1 MPVYEYECQR
11 CGRIVEN
18 VSRINERLE
27 TVQCDKCSGIA
38 RRIISL
44 AAVHDDHP
52 VWITPRLS
60 ESLCSEGDRPIESR
74 ADLSAHCKEHGIV
87 ENSKRA

>member
-11 CGRIVEN
+11 CGRITEN
-18 VSRINERLE
+18 VSRISEMRE

-44 AAVHDDHP
+44 SAVHDDHP
-52 VWITPRLS
+52 SWITPRLS
-60 ESLCSEGDRPIESR
+60 ESLCSEQDRPIESR
-74 ADLSAHCKEHGIV
+74 ADLDAHCRKHDLV
-87 ENSKRA
+87 ENPKQA